1 MIDKPEKR
9 KRSSVKERK
18 PGLSWS
24 HQHEKREE
32 REKRKEKKGK
42 KKTWLKTQPS
52 TQPGPAGPAEPIT
65 INSKRV
71 QTDQAEEDEW
81 EELAREERMAKKLRK
96 GDVSLEAFDK
106 EFMSL

>member
-1 MIDKPEKR
+1 MIDKPGKG
-9 KRSSVKERK
+9 KRSSVKESK

-24 HQHEKREE
+24 HQHEKRVE

-42 KKTWLKTQPS
+42 KKTWLKTQQS
-52 TQPGPAGPAEPIT
+52 TQPGPAEPIT
-65 INSKRV
+65 VNSKRAR
-71 QTDQAEEDEW
+71 TDQAEEDEW

-106 EFMSL
+106 EVMSL